1 MRQPGHMQP
10 PASRAGLHDPSREP
24 PEGEFARFF
33 SYSHD
38 VLAILDEKGC
48 VLLVSPSVERVLGHP
63 VDVVIG
69 RHAVRWIHLDDRARV
84 KTTVRSLLEGRSV
97 ADLDF
102 LMLRTDGS
110 WVPMR
115 WSLSL
120 GRGQRLYGVGHDRTH
135 RVQHQEA
142 LLSREMAELRLSAAM
157 ELHDG
162 VLQTLTG
169 ASLHIEVARRL
180 IRSDPEAAEK
190 VLEALGET
198 VAAEQREMRLYVDEV
213 KGQPSVWTDGDIALS
228 TRIESIIDRVG
239 LIWGVETSVDARLS
253 EGIPA
258 PLGRHILRI
267 VQEATVNAARHGS
280 AQEVSVSVRRDGP
293 DVAITI
299 SDNGRGFPFLGEY
312 DNEALRTQRRGP
324 LSLKHRV
331 AEAGGSIRINS
342 APGRSRVFV
351 RLPLSGGDEV

>member
-1 MRQPGHMQP
+1 MPR
-10 PASRAGLHDPSREP
+10 PASPAWLHDPDLEP

-38 VLAILDEKGC
+38 VLAILDEEGC

-63 VDVVIG
+63 IDGVMG
-69 RHAVRWIHLDDRARV
+69 RHALRWVHPDDRARV
-84 KTTVRSLLEGRSV
+84 RATVRSLLEGRPI
-97 ADLDF
+97 ADLDS
-102 LMLRTDGS
+102 LVLRADGS

-120 GRGQRLYGVGHDRTH
+120 GPGLRVYGVGHDRTH

-142 LLSREMAELRLSAAM
+142 LLSREMAELRLRAAM

-180 IRSDPEAAEK
+180 VRSDPAAAEE

-198 VAAEQREMRLYVDEV
+198 VSAEQREMRLYVDEV
-213 KGQPSVWTDGDIALS
+213 KGQPSVWTDGDIALP

-253 EGIPA
+253 GEIPA

-267 VQEATVNAARHGS
+267 VQEATVNAARHGA
-280 AQEVSVSVRRDGP
+280 AQEVSVSVTRDGP
-293 DVAITI
+293 DVSITI
-299 SDNGRGFPFLGEY
+299 ADNGRGFPFMGEY
-312 DNEALRTQRRGP
+312 DNEALRKQRRGP

-342 APGRSRVFV
+342 TPGGSMVFV
-351 RLPLSGGDEV
+351 RLPLFSEDAE